1 LIATI
6 GLHQPRKV
14 RVWPATRR
22 HPYSLVFAFPR
33 YDLARSLR
41 RLTEV
46 PRHSSESLTNRHH
59 DMTEVPLG
67 HSRVAHSRLGFC
79 SHCRGKTAADEVA
92 AWRTWA
98 LALEQYG
105 RELLVAEG
113 RLSTILEAVSR
124 LVERRRDRGEQR

>member
-1 LIATI
+1 
-6 GLHQPRKV
+6 
-14 RVWPATRR
+14 
-22 HPYSLVFAFPR
+22 
-33 YDLARSLR
+33 
-41 RLTEV
+41 
-46 PRHSSESLTNRHH
+46 
-59 DMTEVPLG
+59 MTEVPLG
-67 HSRVAHSRLGFC
+67 HSRVAHARFGFC
-79 SHCRGKTAADEVA
+79 SRCTGKTAADEVE